1 MNEARAANHGRTG
14 DSARPVRPLILVT
27 NDDGL
32 ESPGLHAAAEAVA
45 DLGDL
50 LIAAPAS
57 QQTSMSRAFVTGDG
71 VGAIT
76 RHELQVAGRSVAA
89 YSIVGSPVVA
99 VTHAL
104 LELADRLPDLC
115 LSGINYGENVGGA
128 LGVSGTV
135 AAALEA
141 EAHGIPG
148 VAASMQVDISQW
160 RHFAD
165 IDWTA
170 AGFFTRLLAQQVLT
184 DGLPDD
190 VAVLNLNVPRG
201 ATASTELRRTVQ
213 SRQPYYVHS
222 LPAGTRVLTDPL
234 RLRIAASVDTDQLE
248 ADSDIRAVICDGV
261 ASVTPLSWSM
271 TARTD
276 WRPPS
281 IATEDGV
288 K

>member
-1 MNEARAANHGRTG
+1 
-14 DSARPVRPLILVT
+14 VRPLILVT

-32 ESPGLHAAAEAVA
+32 HSPGLHAAAEAVA

-50 LIAAPAS
+50 LIVAPAT
-57 QQTSMSRAFVTGDG
+57 QQTSMSRAFVTGDD
-71 VGAIT
+71 VGAISA
-76 RHELQVAGRSVAA
+76 HQLAVGSQVVTGFSV
-89 YSIVGSPVVA
+89 VGSPVLA

-115 LSGINYGENVGGA
+115 ISGVNYGENVGGA

-148 VAASMQVDISQW
+148 VAASVQVDVSAW
-160 RHFAD
+160 RTFAD
-165 IDWTA
+165 VDWTA
-170 AGFFTRLLAQQVLT
+170 ARHFTRLLARQVLT

-190 VAVLNLNVPRG
+190 VAVLNLNVPDG
-201 ATASTELRRTVQ
+201 ASAHTELRRTVQ

-222 LPAGTRVLTDPL
+222 LPPGDRVAADPL
-234 RLRIAASVDTDQLE
+234 RLQVAAEIDPDSLE
-248 ADSDIRAVICDGV
+248 PESDIRAVVCDGV

-276 WRPPS
+276 WHPQL
-281 IATEDGV
+281 G
-288 K
+288 

>member
-1 MNEARAANHGRTG
+1 
-14 DSARPVRPLILVT
+14 VRPLILLT

-32 ESPGLHAAAEAVA
+32 RSPGLLAGAESVA

-50 LIAAPAS
+50 LIAAPAT
-57 QQTSMSRAFVTGDG
+57 QQTSMSRAFVSGEG

-76 RHELQVAGRSVAA
+76 RHDLQVASRTVPGYSV
-89 YSIVGSPVVA
+89 VGSPVLA

-115 LSGINYGENVGGA
+115 VSGINYGENVGGA

-148 VAASMQVDISQW
+148 IAASVQVDVTAW
-160 RHFAD
+160 RSFAD
-165 IDWTA
+165 LDWTA
-170 AGFFTRLLAQQVLT
+170 ARFFTRLLAEQVLA

-190 VAVLNLNVPRG
+190 VAVLNLNVPRA
-201 ATASTELRRTVQ
+201 ATVDTELRRTVQ

-222 LPAGTRVLTDPL
+222 LPDGDRVSTDPL
-234 RLRIAASVDTDQLE
+234 RLSIAAVVDQDRLE
-248 ADSDIRAVICDGV
+248 PDSDIRAAICDGV

-271 TARTD
+271 TARTA
-276 WRPPS
+276 WQPPTV
-281 IATEDGV
+281 AT
-288 K
+288 KHQLK